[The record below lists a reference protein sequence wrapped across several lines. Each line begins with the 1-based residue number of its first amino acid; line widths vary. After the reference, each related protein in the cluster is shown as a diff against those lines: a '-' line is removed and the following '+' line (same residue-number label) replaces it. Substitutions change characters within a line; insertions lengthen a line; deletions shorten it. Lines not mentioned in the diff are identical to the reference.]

1 MKYFALIKHHP
12 CTQLAHLYEHLFIST
27 ITEYL
32 YSHGQYKLLDYSLNG
47 ETYESGIVIICGE
60 CYSTEAEY
68 LLENIA
74 NMKVSLSDKNPGYIP
89 VSQAMSQLYAEESQ
103 KLFISDPDMIIRELE
118 LLDNKPWQNLD
129 SVDILPKNTTSN
141 KDLTDLIYE
150 TDQPADKKP
159 VLKLQLQ
166 IDNQPVELR
175 VLWRELARLI
185 SLSIGQKICRDF
197 DVYYSKESVKNNDTS
212 VISTSIFSVSPH
224 AQKVNLKE
232 VAATAKQALTKVT
245 SSNVLN
251 RFSDYLTSLSYT
263 NNPCAAPDS
272 CQIAREFGVIIGAA
286 GWEKLATTENIAKAL
301 EATHITFRYKNS
313 TISL

>member
-1 MKYFALIKHHP
+1 MKCFTLVKHHP
-12 CTQLAHLYEHLFIST
+12 CTQLAHLYEHLFVSA

-32 YSHGQYKLLDYSLNG
+32 YNHGQYKLLDYSLNG
-47 ETYESGIVIICGE
+47 ETYESGIVMICGE
-60 CYSTEAEY
+60 CYSTETEY

-74 NMKVSLSDKNPGYIP
+74 NMKVSLSDKNPGHIP

-103 KLFISDPDMIIRELE
+103 KLFVKNPDMIIRELE

-129 SVDILPKNTTSN
+129 SVDILPKNTTNN

-166 IDNQPVELR
+166 VDNQPVELR
-175 VLWRELARLI
+175 VLWRELARFI

-197 DVYYSKESVKNNDTS
+197 GVYYSKESMKNTGIS
-212 VISTSIFSVSPH
+212 VVSTSIFSVSPH
-224 AQKVNLKE
+224 TQKVNLKE
-232 VAATAKQALTKVT
+232 VAATAKQALNKTIT
-245 SSNVLN
+245 SNVLN
-251 RFSDYLTSLSYT
+251 RFSDYLSSLSYT

-272 CQIAREFGVIIGAA
+272 CQIAREFGIIIGAV
-286 GWEKLATTENIAKAL
+286 GWEKLATTENLVKVL
-301 EATHITFRYKNS
+301 KTTHITFRYKNS
-313 TISL
+313 TITL

>member
-1 MKYFALIKHHP
+1 MKYFTLVKYHP
-12 CTQLAHLYEHLFIST
+12 CEQLAHLYEHLFVST

-47 ETYESGIVIICGE
+47 ETYESGIVMIYGA
-60 CYSTEAEY
+60 CYNPKAER
-68 LLENIA
+68 LLENIIS
-74 NMKVSLSDKNPGYIP
+74 MKINLSNEKPSYTP
-89 VSQAMSQLYAEESQ
+89 VARAISQLCAEESQ
-103 KLFISDPDMIIRELE
+103 KLFVKDPDMIIRELE

-129 SVDILPKNTTSN
+129 SVDILPKNTTNDKS
-141 KDLTDLIYE
+141 LTDLIYE

-159 VLKLQLQ
+159 ILKLQLQ

-175 VLWRELARLI
+175 VLWRELARFI

-197 DVYYSKESVKNNDTS
+197 GVYYSKESVKNNDTS
-212 VISTSIFSVSPH
+212 VMFTSIFSVSPH
-224 AQKVNLKE
+224 DREINMKE
-232 VAATAKQALTKVT
+232 VITIAKQALTKVT

-263 NNPCAAPDS
+263 ENPYITLDS
-272 CQIAREFGVIIGAA
+272 CQIAREFGIIIGAA

-301 EATHITFRYKNS
+301 KATHITFRYKNS
-313 TISL
+313 TITL

>member
-1 MKYFALIKHHP
+1 MKYLALVKHHP
-12 CTQLAHLYEHLFIST
+12 CKQLAHLYEHLFVST

-47 ETYESGIVIICGE
+47 ETYESGIVMICGE

-129 SVDILPKNTTSN
+129 SVDILPKNTTNDKS
-141 KDLTDLIYE
+141 LTDLIYE

-159 VLKLQLQ
+159 ILKLQLQ

-175 VLWRELARLI
+175 VLWRELARFI

-197 DVYYSKESVKNNDTS
+197 GVYYSKESVKNTGIS
-212 VISTSIFSVSPH
+212 VVSTSIFSVSPH
-224 AQKVNLKE
+224 AQEIDMKE
-232 VAATAKQALTKVT
+232 VAAIAKQTLAKAT

-272 CQIAREFGVIIGAA
+272 CHIAREFGIIIGAA
-286 GWEKLATTENIAKAL
+286 GWKKLATTENLAKAL
-301 EATHITFRYKNS
+301 KATHITFRYKNS
-313 TISL
+313 AITL

>member
-1 MKYFALIKHHP
+1 MKYFTLAKHHA
-12 CTQLAHLYEHLFIST
+12 CTQLAHLYEHLFVST

-32 YSHGQYKLLDYSLNG
+32 YSHSQYKLLDYSLNG
-47 ETYESGIVIICGE
+47 ETYESGIVIIYGE
-60 CYSTEAEY
+60 CYNTEAEH

-74 NMKVSLSDKNPGYIP
+74 NMKVSFSDKNPGHIP
-89 VSQAMSQLYAEESQ
+89 VARAMSQICAEESQ
-103 KLFISDPDMIIRELE
+103 KLFIGNPDMIIRELE

-175 VLWRELARLI
+175 VLWRELARFI

-197 DVYYSKESVKNNDTS
+197 GVYYSKESVKNNDTS

-232 VAATAKQALTKVT
+232 VAATAKQTLAKVT
-245 SSNVLN
+245 SSNILN

-263 NNPCAAPDS
+263 NNPYAAPDS
-272 CQIAREFGVIIGAA
+272 CQIAREFGIIIGAA
-286 GWEKLATTENIAKAL
+286 GWKKLATTENIAKAL

>member
-1 MKYFALIKHHP
+1 MKHLAIVKHHP
-12 CTQLAHLYEHLFIST
+12 CAQLAHLYEHLFVST

-32 YSHGQYKLLDYSLNG
+32 YNHGQYKLLDYSLNG

-89 VSQAMSQLYAEESQ
+89 VSQAMSQICAEESQ
-103 KLFISDPDMIIRELE
+103 KLFVKDPDMIIRELE
-118 LLDNKPWQNLD
+118 LLDNKPWQDLY
-129 SVDILPKNTTSN
+129 SVDILPKSTTNN
-141 KDLTDLIYE
+141 KSLTDLIYE

-175 VLWRELARLI
+175 VLWRELARFI

-197 DVYYSKESVKNNDTS
+197 GVYYSKESVKNNDAS
-212 VISTSIFSVSPH
+212 VVSTSIFSVSPH
-224 AQKVNLKE
+224 TQEIDMKE
-232 VAATAKQALTKVT
+232 VAAIAKQALDKVIT
-245 SSNVLN
+245 PNVLN

-263 NNPCAAPDS
+263 NNPYAAPDS
-272 CQIAREFGVIIGAA
+272 CQIAQEFGIIIGAA
-286 GWEKLATTENIAKAL
+286 GWKKLATTENLAKAL
-301 EATHITFRYKNS
+301 KATHITFRYKNS

>member
-32 YSHGQYKLLDYSLNG
+32 YNHGQYKLLDYSLNG

-74 NMKVSLSDKNPGYIP
+74 NMKVSLSDKNPGYIL
-89 VSQAMSQLYAEESQ
+89 VSQAMSQICAEKSQ
-103 KLFISDPDMIIRELE
+103 KLFVKDPDMIIRELE

-129 SVDILPKNTTSN
+129 SVDILPKNTTN
-141 KDLTDLIYE
+141 DKDLTDLIYE
-150 TDQPADKKP
+150 TDQPADKKSA
-159 VLKLQLQ
+159 LKLRLQ
-166 IDNQPVELR
+166 ISNQPVELR
-175 VLWRELARLI
+175 VLWRELARFI

-197 DVYYSKESVKNNDTS
+197 GVYYSKESVKNNDTS

-224 AQKVNLKE
+224 VQEIDLKE
-232 VAATAKQALTKVT
+232 VAATAKQTLAKVT

-251 RFSDYLTSLSYT
+251 RFSNYLTSLSYT

-272 CQIAREFGVIIGAA
+272 CQIAREFGIVIGAA
-286 GWEKLATTENIAKAL
+286 GWKKLATTENIAKAL

>member
-1 MKYFALIKHHP
+1 MKYFTFVKYHQ
-12 CTQLAHLYEHLFIST
+12 CEQLAHIYEHLFVST

-47 ETYESGIVIICGE
+47 ETYESGIVMICGE
-60 CYSTEAEY
+60 CYNTEAEH

-74 NMKVSLSDKNPGYIP
+74 NMKVSLSDKNPGHMP

-103 KLFISDPDMIIRELE
+103 KLFVKNPDMIIRELE
-118 LLDNKPWQNLD
+118 LLDNKPWRNLD
-129 SVDILPKNTTSN
+129 SVDILPKNTTNN

-159 VLKLQLQ
+159 ILKLQLQ

-175 VLWRELARLI
+175 VLWRELARFI

-197 DVYYSKESVKNNDTS
+197 GVYYSKESVKNNDTS
-212 VISTSIFSVSPH
+212 VMFTSIFSVSPH
-224 AQKVNLKE
+224 DREINMKE
-232 VAATAKQALTKVT
+232 VITIAKQALTKVT

-251 RFSDYLTSLSYT
+251 RFSDYLSSLSYT
-263 NNPCAAPDS
+263 NNPYAAPDS
-272 CQIAREFGVIIGAA
+272 CQIAREFGIVIGAA
-286 GWEKLATTENIAKAL
+286 GWKKLATTENIAKAL

-313 TISL
+313 AITL

>member
-1 MKYFALIKHHP
+1 MKCFTLVKHHP
-12 CTQLAHLYEHLFIST
+12 CTQLAHLYEHLFVSA

-32 YSHGQYKLLDYSLNG
+32 YNHGQYKLLDYSLNG
-47 ETYESGIVIICGE
+47 ETYESGIVMICGE
-60 CYSTEAEY
+60 CYSTETEY

-74 NMKVSLSDKNPGYIP
+74 NMKVSLSDKNPGHIP

-103 KLFISDPDMIIRELE
+103 KLFVKDPDMIIRELE

-129 SVDILPKNTTSN
+129 SVDILPKNTTNN

-166 IDNQPVELR
+166 VDNQPVELR
-175 VLWRELARLI
+175 VLWRELARFI

-197 DVYYSKESVKNNDTS
+197 GVYYSKESMKNTGIS
-212 VISTSIFSVSPH
+212 VVSTSIFSVSPH
-224 AQKVNLKE
+224 TQKVNLKE
-232 VAATAKQALTKVT
+232 VAATAKQALNKTIT
-245 SSNVLN
+245 SNVLN
-251 RFSDYLTSLSYT
+251 RFSDYLSSLSYT

-272 CQIAREFGVIIGAA
+272 CQIAREFGIIIGAV
-286 GWEKLATTENIAKAL
+286 GWERLATTENLVKVL
-301 EATHITFRYKNS
+301 KTTHITFRYKNS
-313 TISL
+313 TITL

>member
-1 MKYFALIKHHP
+1 MKYFILAKHHP
-12 CTQLAHLYEHLFIST
+12 CAQLAHLYEHLFIST
-27 ITEYL
+27 ITRYL
-32 YSHGQYKLLDYSLNG
+32 YNHGQYKLLDYSLNG
-47 ETYESGIVIICGE
+47 ETYESGIVIIYGE
-60 CYSTEAEY
+60 CYNTEAGH

-74 NMKVSLSDKNPGYIP
+74 NMKVSLSDKNPGHIP
-89 VSQAMSQLYAEESQ
+89 VARAMSQICAEESQ
-103 KLFISDPDMIIRELE
+103 KLFISDPDMIIRELG

-129 SVDILPKNTTSN
+129 SVGILPKNTTN
-141 KDLTDLIYE
+141 DKDLTDLIYE

-159 VLKLQLQ
+159 ILKLQLQ

-175 VLWRELARLI
+175 VLWRELARFI

-197 DVYYSKESVKNNDTS
+197 GVYYSKESVKNNDTS

-232 VAATAKQALTKVT
+232 VAAIAKQTLAKVT

-263 NNPCAAPDS
+263 ENPYITPDS
-272 CQIAREFGVIIGAA
+272 CQIAREFGIIIGAA
-286 GWEKLATTENIAKAL
+286 GWKKLATTENIAKTL
-301 EATHITFRYKNS
+301 SATHITFRYKNS
-313 TISL
+313 TITL

>member
-1 MKYFALIKHHP
+1 MKYFTFVKYHP
-12 CTQLAHLYEHLFIST
+12 CEQLAHIYEHLFVST

-32 YSHGQYKLLDYSLNG
+32 YSHSQYKLLDYSLNG
-47 ETYESGIVIICGE
+47 ETYESGIVMICGE
-60 CYSTEAEY
+60 CYNTEAEH

-74 NMKVSLSDKNPGYIP
+74 NMKVSLSDKNPGHIP
-89 VSQAMSQLYAEESQ
+89 VARAISQLCAEESQ
-103 KLFISDPDMIIRELE
+103 KLFVKDPDMIIRELE

-129 SVDILPKNTTSN
+129 SVDILPKNTTNDKS
-141 KDLTDLIYE
+141 LTDLIYE
-150 TDQPADKKP
+150 TDHPADKKP
-159 VLKLQLQ
+159 ILKLQLQ

-175 VLWRELARLI
+175 VLWRELARFI

-197 DVYYSKESVKNNDTS
+197 GVYYSKESVKNNDTS

-224 AQKVNLKE
+224 AQEIDMKE
-232 VAATAKQALTKVT
+232 VAAIAKQTLAKVT

-272 CQIAREFGVIIGAA
+272 CHIAREFGIIIGAA
-286 GWEKLATTENIAKAL
+286 GWKKLATTENLAKAL
-301 EATHITFRYKNS
+301 KATHITFRYKNS
-313 TISL
+313 IITL

>member
-1 MKYFALIKHHP
+1 MKYFTLAKYHP
-12 CTQLAHLYEHLFIST
+12 CKQLAHLYEHLFIST

-47 ETYESGIVIICGE
+47 ETYESGIVIIYGE
-60 CYSTEAEY
+60 CYNTEAEH

-74 NMKVSLSDKNPGYIP
+74 NMKVSLSDKNPGHMP

-103 KLFISDPDMIIRELE
+103 KLFVKNPDMIIRELE
-118 LLDNKPWQNLD
+118 LLDNKPWRNLD
-129 SVDILPKNTTSN
+129 SVDILPKNTTNN

-159 VLKLQLQ
+159 ILKLQLQ
-166 IDNQPVELR
+166 VDNQPVELR
-175 VLWRELARLI
+175 VLWCELARFI

-197 DVYYSKESVKNNDTS
+197 GVYYSKESVKNNDTS
-212 VISTSIFSVSPH
+212 LMFTSIFSVSPH
-224 AQKVNLKE
+224 AQEIDMKE
-232 VAATAKQALTKVT
+232 VAATAKQTLAKVT

-251 RFSDYLTSLSYT
+251 RFSNYLTSLSYT
-263 NNPCAAPDS
+263 NNPYATPDS
-272 CQIAREFGVIIGAA
+272 CQIAREFGIVIGAA
-286 GWEKLATTENIAKAL
+286 GWKKLATTENIAKAL

>member
-1 MKYFALIKHHP
+1 MKYLALVKYHP
-12 CTQLAHLYEHLFIST
+12 CKQLAHLYEHLFIST

-47 ETYESGIVIICGE
+47 ETYESGIVIIYGE
-60 CYSTEAEY
+60 CYNTEAEH

-74 NMKVSLSDKNPGYIP
+74 NMKVSLSDKNPGHIP
-89 VSQAMSQLYAEESQ
+89 VARAMSQICAEESQ
-103 KLFISDPDMIIRELE
+103 KLFIGNPDMIIRELE

-129 SVDILPKNTTSN
+129 SVDILPKNTTN
-141 KDLTDLIYE
+141 DKDLTDLIYE
-150 TDQPADKKP
+150 TDQPADKKSA
-159 VLKLQLQ
+159 LKLRLQ
-166 IDNQPVELR
+166 ISNQPVELR

-185 SLSIGQKICRDF
+185 SLAIGQKICRDF
-197 DVYYSKESVKNNDTS
+197 GVYYSKESVKNNDTS

-245 SSNVLN
+245 SSKVLN

-272 CQIAREFGVIIGAA
+272 CQIAQEFGIVIGAA
-286 GWEKLATTENIAKAL
+286 GWKKLATTENIAKAL

>member
-1 MKYFALIKHHP
+1 MKYLALVKHHP
-12 CTQLAHLYEHLFIST
+12 CKQLAHLHEHLFVST

-47 ETYESGIVIICGE
+47 ETYESGIVMICGE
-60 CYSTEAEY
+60 CYNTEAEH

-74 NMKVSLSDKNPGYIP
+74 NMKVSLSDKNPGHTP
-89 VSQAMSQLYAEESQ
+89 VARAISQLCAEESQ

-129 SVDILPKNTTSN
+129 SVDILPNKTTNDKS
-141 KDLTDLIYE
+141 LTDLIYE

-159 VLKLQLQ
+159 ILKLQLQ

-175 VLWRELARLI
+175 VLWRELARFI

-197 DVYYSKESVKNNDTS
+197 GVYYSKESVKNNDTS

-224 AQKVNLKE
+224 AQEIDMKE
-232 VAATAKQALTKVT
+232 VAAIAKQTLAKVT

-272 CQIAREFGVIIGAA
+272 CHIAREFGIIIGAA
-286 GWEKLATTENIAKAL
+286 GWKKLATTENIAKAL
-301 EATHITFRYKNS
+301 KATHITFRYKNS
-313 TISL
+313 AITL

>member
-1 MKYFALIKHHP
+1 MKYFTLAKHHP
-12 CTQLAHLYEHLFIST
+12 CTQLAHLYEHLFVST

-32 YSHGQYKLLDYSLNG
+32 YSHSQYKLLDYSLNG
-47 ETYESGIVIICGE
+47 ETYESGIVIIYGE
-60 CYSTEAEY
+60 CYNTEAEH

-74 NMKVSLSDKNPGYIP
+74 NMKVSFSDKNPGHIP
-89 VSQAMSQLYAEESQ
+89 VARAMSQICAEESQ
-103 KLFISDPDMIIRELE
+103 KLFIGNPDMIIRELE

-175 VLWRELARLI
+175 VLWRELARFI

-197 DVYYSKESVKNNDTS
+197 GVYYSKESVKNNDTS

-232 VAATAKQALTKVT
+232 VAATAKQTLAKVT
-245 SSNVLN
+245 SSNILN

-263 NNPCAAPDS
+263 NNPYAAPDS
-272 CQIAREFGVIIGAA
+272 CQIAREFGIIIGAA
-286 GWEKLATTENIAKAL
+286 GWKKLATTENIAKAL

>member
-1 MKYFALIKHHP
+1 MKCFTLVKHHP
-12 CTQLAHLYEHLFIST
+12 CEQLAHLYEHLFIST

-32 YSHGQYKLLDYSLNG
+32 YNHGQYKLLDYSLNG
-47 ETYESGIVIICGE
+47 DTYESGIVMICGE

-103 KLFISDPDMIIRELE
+103 KLFVKDPDMIIRELE

-129 SVDILPKNTTSN
+129 SVDILPKNTTNDKS
-141 KDLTDLIYE
+141 LTDLIYE

-159 VLKLQLQ
+159 ILKLQLQ

-175 VLWRELARLI
+175 VLWRELARFI

-197 DVYYSKESVKNNDTS
+197 GVYYSKESVKNTGIS
-212 VISTSIFSVSPH
+212 VVSTSIFSVSPH
-224 AQKVNLKE
+224 DREINMKE
-232 VAATAKQALTKVT
+232 VITIAKQTLTKVT
-245 SSNVLN
+245 SSNALE

-263 NNPCAAPDS
+263 ENPYITPDS
-272 CQIAREFGVIIGAA
+272 CQIAREFGIIIGAA

-301 EATHITFRYKNS
+301 KATHITFRYKNS

>member
-1 MKYFALIKHHP
+1 MKYFTFVKYHP
-12 CTQLAHLYEHLFIST
+12 CEQLAHIYEHLFVST

-32 YSHGQYKLLDYSLNG
+32 YSHSQYKLLDYSLNG
-47 ETYESGIVIICGE
+47 ETYESGIVMICGE
-60 CYSTEAEY
+60 CYNTEAEH

-74 NMKVSLSDKNPGYIP
+74 NMKVSLSDKNPGHMP

-103 KLFISDPDMIIRELE
+103 KLFVKNPDMIIRELE
-118 LLDNKPWQNLD
+118 LLDNKPWRNLD
-129 SVDILPKNTTSN
+129 SVDILPKNTTN
-141 KDLTDLIYE
+141 DKDLTDLIYE

-159 VLKLQLQ
+159 ILKLQLQ
-166 IDNQPVELR
+166 VDNQPVELR
-175 VLWRELARLI
+175 VLWRELARFI

-197 DVYYSKESVKNNDTS
+197 GVYYSKESVKNNDTS

-224 AQKVNLKE
+224 AQEIDMKE
-232 VAATAKQALTKVT
+232 VAAIAKQTLTKVT
-245 SSNVLN
+245 SSNVLE

-263 NNPCAAPDS
+263 ENPYITPDS
-272 CQIAREFGVIIGAA
+272 CQIAREFGIIIGAA

-313 TISL
+313 TITL

>member
-1 MKYFALIKHHP
+1 MKYLALVKHHP
-12 CTQLAHLYEHLFIST
+12 CKQLAHLHEHLFVST

-47 ETYESGIVIICGE
+47 ETYESGIVMICGE
-60 CYSTEAEY
+60 CYNTEAEH

-74 NMKVSLSDKNPGYIP
+74 NMKVSLSDKNPGHTP
-89 VSQAMSQLYAEESQ
+89 VARAISQLCAEESQ

-129 SVDILPKNTTSN
+129 SVDILPNKTTNDKS
-141 KDLTDLIYE
+141 LTDLIYE

-159 VLKLQLQ
+159 ILKLQLQ

-175 VLWRELARLI
+175 VLWRELARFI

-197 DVYYSKESVKNNDTS
+197 GVYYSKESVKNNDTS

-224 AQKVNLKE
+224 AQEIDMKE
-232 VAATAKQALTKVT
+232 VAAIAKQTLAKVT

-263 NNPCAAPDS
+263 NNPYAAPDS
-272 CQIAREFGVIIGAA
+272 CHIAREFGIIIGAA
-286 GWEKLATTENIAKAL
+286 GWKKLATTENIAKAL
-301 EATHITFRYKNS
+301 KATHITFRYKNS
-313 TISL
+313 TITL

>member
-12 CTQLAHLYEHLFIST
+12 CTQLAHLYEHLFVST

-47 ETYESGIVIICGE
+47 ETYESGIVMICGE
-60 CYSTEAEY
+60 CYNTEAEH

-74 NMKVSLSDKNPGYIP
+74 NMKVSLSDKNPGHIP

-103 KLFISDPDMIIRELE
+103 KLFIGNPDMIIRELE

-129 SVDILPKNTTSN
+129 SVDILPKNTTNDKS
-141 KDLTDLIYE
+141 LTDLIYE
-150 TDQPADKKP
+150 TDQLADKKP

-175 VLWRELARLI
+175 VLWRELARFI

-197 DVYYSKESVKNNDTS
+197 GVYYSKESVKNNDTS
-212 VISTSIFSVSPH
+212 VISISIFSVSPH
-224 AQKVNLKE
+224 VQEIDLKE
-232 VAATAKQALTKVT
+232 VAATAKQTLAKVT

-251 RFSDYLTSLSYT
+251 RFSNYLTSLSYT

-272 CQIAREFGVIIGAA
+272 CQIAREFGIIIGAA
-286 GWEKLATTENIAKAL
+286 GWKKLATTENIAKAL

-313 TISL
+313 TITL

>member
-1 MKYFALIKHHP
+1 MKYFTLVKYHP
-12 CTQLAHLYEHLFIST
+12 CKQLAHLYEHLFIST

-32 YSHGQYKLLDYSLNG
+32 YSHGQYKLLDYLLNG
-47 ETYESGIVIICGE
+47 ETYESGIVIIYGE
-60 CYSTEAEY
+60 CYNTEAEY

-103 KLFISDPDMIIRELE
+103 KLFVKDPDMIIRELE

-129 SVDILPKNTTSN
+129 SVDILPKNTTNDKS
-141 KDLTDLIYE
+141 LTDLIYE

-159 VLKLQLQ
+159 ILKLQLQ

-175 VLWRELARLI
+175 VLWRELARFI

-197 DVYYSKESVKNNDTS
+197 GVYYSKEPVKNNDTS
-212 VISTSIFSVSPH
+212 VISTSIFSISPH
-224 AQKVNLKE
+224 VQEIDLKE
-232 VAATAKQALTKVT
+232 VAAIAKQTLAKVT
-245 SSNVLN
+245 SSKVLN

-263 NNPCAAPDS
+263 ENPYITPDS
-272 CQIAREFGVIIGAA
+272 CQIAREFGIIIGAA

-301 EATHITFRYKNS
+301 KATHITFRYKNS
-313 TISL
+313 AITL

>member
-1 MKYFALIKHHP
+1 MKHLAIVKHHP
-12 CTQLAHLYEHLFIST
+12 CAQLAHLYEHLFVST

-32 YSHGQYKLLDYSLNG
+32 YNHGQYKLLDYSLNG

-89 VSQAMSQLYAEESQ
+89 VSQAMSQICAEESQ
-103 KLFISDPDMIIRELE
+103 KLFVKDPDMIIRELE
-118 LLDNKPWQNLD
+118 LLDNKPWQDLY
-129 SVDILPKNTTSN
+129 SVDILPKSTTNN
-141 KDLTDLIYE
+141 KSLTDLIYE

-159 VLKLQLQ
+159 ILKLQLQ

-175 VLWRELARLI
+175 VLWRELARFI

-197 DVYYSKESVKNNDTS
+197 GVYYSKESVKNNDAS
-212 VISTSIFSVSPH
+212 VVSTSIFSVSPH
-224 AQKVNLKE
+224 TQEIDMKE
-232 VAATAKQALTKVT
+232 VAAIAKQALDKVIT
-245 SSNVLN
+245 PNVLN

-263 NNPCAAPDS
+263 NNPYAAPDS
-272 CQIAREFGVIIGAA
+272 CQIAQEFGIIIGAA
-286 GWEKLATTENIAKAL
+286 GWKKLATTENLAKAL
-301 EATHITFRYKNS
+301 KATHITFRYKNS

>member
-1 MKYFALIKHHP
+1 MKYFTLVKYHP
-12 CTQLAHLYEHLFIST
+12 CEQLAHIYEHLFVST

-32 YSHGQYKLLDYSLNG
+32 YNHSQYKLLDYSLNG

-60 CYSTEAEY
+60 CYNTEAEH

-74 NMKVSLSDKNPGYIP
+74 NMKVSLSDKNPGHIP

-103 KLFISDPDMIIRELE
+103 KLFIKDSDMIIRELE

-129 SVDILPKNTTSN
+129 SVDILPKNTTN
-141 KDLTDLIYE
+141 DKDLTDLIYE
-150 TDQPADKKP
+150 TDQPADKKSA
-159 VLKLQLQ
+159 LKLRLQ
-166 IDNQPVELR
+166 ISNQPVELR

-185 SLSIGQKICRDF
+185 SLAIGQKICRDF
-197 DVYYSKESVKNNDTS
+197 GVYYSKESVKNNDTS

-245 SSNVLN
+245 SSNVLE

-263 NNPCAAPDS
+263 ENPYITPDS
-272 CQIAREFGVIIGAA
+272 CQIAREFGIIIGAA

-301 EATHITFRYKNS
+301 KATHITFRYKNS
-313 TISL
+313 TITL

>member
-1 MKYFALIKHHP
+1 MKRFTLVKYHP
-12 CTQLAHLYEHLFIST
+12 CEQLAHLYEHLSVST

-32 YSHGQYKLLDYSLNG
+32 YSHSQYKLLDYSLNG
-47 ETYESGIVIICGE
+47 ETYESGIVMIYGA
-60 CYSTEAEY
+60 CYSPKTER
-68 LLENIA
+68 LLENIIS
-74 NMKVSLSDKNPGYIP
+74 MKINLSNEKPNYTP
-89 VSQAMSQLYAEESQ
+89 VARAISQLCAEESQ
-103 KLFISDPDMIIRELE
+103 KLFIKDSDMIIRELE

-129 SVDILPKNTTSN
+129 SVDILPKNTTN
-141 KDLTDLIYE
+141 DKDLTDLIYE
-150 TDQPADKKP
+150 TDQPADKKSA
-159 VLKLQLQ
+159 LKLRLQ
-166 IDNQPVELR
+166 ISNQPVELR

-185 SLSIGQKICRDF
+185 SLAIGQKICRDF
-197 DVYYSKESVKNNDTS
+197 GVYYSKESVKNNDTS

-245 SSNVLN
+245 SSKVLN

-272 CQIAREFGVIIGAA
+272 CQIAQEFGIVIGAA
-286 GWEKLATTENIAKAL
+286 GWKKLATTENIAKAL

-313 TISL
+313 TITL